1 MDAPRIEVCYSPLS
15 LPLHQD
21 EHEVVVMVDV
31 LRASSAICT
40 ALQYGVE
47 RILPLET
54 LEEAQE
60 YHDKGYIVAAER
72 NGQVVEGFDLG
83 NSPYHYM
90 KEELKGKTVAMT
102 TTNGTRAIRAVD
114 SDKTVLVGS
123 LNNLSALCRELGRL
137 GKNTLVLCAGWQ
149 DRFNLEDSI
158 CAGAITADL
167 LLEKGFVSLHDS
179 SIASKYLYLSARSNY
194 FGFLRSSSH
203 RRRLKA
209 LDLNEDIKYCLTPDR
224 NEMVPYC
231 RNGSIVSSDR
241 LSIEEA
247 GS

>member
-1 MDAPRIEVCYSPLS
+1 MEKPRIEVCFSPLS

-40 ALQYGVE
+40 AFQYGVK

-54 LEEAQE
+54 LEEARAYRDE
-60 YHDKGYIVAAER
+60 GYMVGAER
-72 NGQVVEGFDLG
+72 RGEVVDGFELG
-83 NSPYHYM
+83 NSPFHYM
-90 KEELKGKTVAMT
+90 REDLKGRTVAMT
-102 TTNGTRAIRAVD
+102 TTNGTKAIRAVKD
-114 SDKTVLVGS
+114 DKTLYVGS
-123 LNNLSALCRELGRL
+123 LLNLSALCEELGRL
-137 GKNTLVLCAGWQ
+137 RKNTLILCAGWK

-167 LLEKGFVSLHDS
+167 LLDKGFISHHDS

-209 LDLNEDIKYCLTPDR
+209 LNLNEDIKYCLTTDR
-224 NEMVPYC
+224 SEVLPFFRDGALYPL
-231 RNGSIVSSDR
+231 DP
-241 LSIEEA
+241 EA
-247 GS
+247 

>member
-1 MDAPRIEVCYSPLS
+1 MEKPRIEVCFSPLS

-40 ALQYGVE
+40 AFQYGVK

-54 LEEAQE
+54 LEEARAYRDE
-60 YHDKGYIVAAER
+60 GYMVGAER
-72 NGQVVEGFDLG
+72 RGEVVDGFELG
-83 NSPYHYM
+83 NSPFHYM
-90 KEELKGKTVAMT
+90 REDLKGRTVAMT
-102 TTNGTRAIRAVD
+102 TTNGTKAIRAVKD
-114 SDKTVLVGS
+114 NKTLYVGS
-123 LNNLSALCRELGRL
+123 LLNLSALCEELGRL
-137 GKNTLVLCAGWQ
+137 RKNTLILCAGWK

-167 LLEKGFVSLHDS
+167 LLDKGFISHHDS

-209 LDLNEDIKYCLTPDR
+209 LNLNEDIKYCLTTDR
-224 NEMVPYC
+224 SEVLPFFRDGALYPL
-231 RNGSIVSSDR
+231 DP
-241 LSIEEA
+241 EA
-247 GS
+247 

>member
-1 MDAPRIEVCYSPLS
+1 MESPRIEVCFSPLS

-40 ALQYGVE
+40 AFQYGLD
-47 RILPLET
+47 RIVPLET
-54 LEEAQE
+54 LEEAHAYRQ
-60 YHDKGYIVAAER
+60 DGYIVAAER
-72 NGQVVEGFDLG
+72 KGQVVEGFDLG
-83 NSPYHYM
+83 NSPFHYM
-90 KEELKGKTVAMT
+90 DEKLRGKTVAMT

-114 SDKTVLVGS
+114 EDKTLFVGS
-123 LNNLSALCRELGRL
+123 LLNLSALCKTLGELQ
-137 GKNTLVLCAGWQ
+137 KNTLILCAGWQ

-167 LLEKGFVSLHDS
+167 LLEKGFVSHHDS
-179 SIASKYLYLSARSNY
+179 SIASKYIYLSARSNY

-209 LDLNEDIKYCLTPDR
+209 LDLNEDIKYCLSTDR
-224 NEMVPYC
+224 TDMVPVY
-231 RNGSIVSSDR
+231 RDGALIPMGEP
-241 LSIEEA
+241 EEER
-247 GS
+247 